1 MNSKLTLK
9 LNTGIINR
17 AKKYAKEH
25 KTSLSKMVES
35 YLDSVT
41 KAEEP
46 GKEISPLVRS
56 LSGVIDLPDD
66 YDYRKDYS
74 EYIDRKY

>member
-41 KAEEP
+41 KPEEP
-46 GKEISPLVRS
+46 GIEITPLVRS

-74 EYIDRKY
+74 EYLDHKY